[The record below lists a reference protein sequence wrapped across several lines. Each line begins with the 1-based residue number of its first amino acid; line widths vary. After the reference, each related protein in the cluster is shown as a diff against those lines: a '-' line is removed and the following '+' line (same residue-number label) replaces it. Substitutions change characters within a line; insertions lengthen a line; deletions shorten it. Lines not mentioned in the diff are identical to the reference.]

1 MAERMTQLEKWIQ
14 ELKKKSHDGLVAN
27 KDIMEFISTHNLGEE
42 DLSALY
48 EALHI
53 HQLEVDF
60 NEEVDD
66 SFDFIEEEES
76 AELVKEA
83 EEAEAEAEEDTPV
96 PDLDN
101 AISIDDPVKMY
112 LKEIGALPLLT
123 SEEEIVLAKT
133 VEAGMRSDAL
143 PEEKEAAR
151 EAKKELADRNL
162 RLVVSIAKKY
172 LGRGLQ
178 FLDLIQEGNL
188 GLLKA
193 VDKFDYTKGY
203 KFSTYAT
210 WWIRQAITRAIADQA
225 RTIRV
230 PVHMVETINKL
241 NRISRQLLQE
251 NGREATNEE
260 LAKAMGVSLAKVR
273 EVKKIAQD
281 PISLETPIG
290 EKEDSHLG
298 DFIEDHEAIAPDD
311 AAGSILLREQ
321 IEELLTGLTER
332 ERQVLELRFGLKDGK
347 TRTLEEVGKYF
358 DVTRER
364 IRQIEGKALSKLKKT
379 AKNLINQ

>member
-1 MAERMTQLEKWIQ
+1 MTQLEKWIL

-76 AELVKEA
+76 AELVKE

-133 VEAGMRSDAL
+133 VEAGMRADAL